1 MSNEEKKVETVT
13 IKITLPTK
21 ETIIETLSKLFPGIS
36 VEVEEK
42 KTEEP
47 TVEP

>member
-36 VEVEEK
+36 VEVEKK
-42 KTEEP
+42 KTEES
-47 TVEP
+47 TVET